1 MTLVAFVKTI
11 YHARAVFLMFFI
23 TLCIFAIVGTTLLSN
38 RYPYDGYDSFQSVY
52 RSFSTLFVYM
62 VSAENYPDVVYPP
75 TVCPNASI
83 ANTLDGGVVTAEC
96 NDTFIHFY
104 TFCTSLWGTFLI
116 VSLIIAAFEDGFS
129 SFMAKNRVD
138 QTIKSRMAIIA
149 AFIILDKDN
158 GGSLDKEEFLKFFN
172 LTCNT
177 GRMFYVDDDFELS
190 GADFI
195 QLCEELL
202 HEMKMEE
209 MKELHELEFSSDKKR
224 FDTCTPQA
232 LFKFLHSLHI
242 DHLPEEGLQLSDSN
256 PKDRDIIQYWR
267 YRGADYFQ
275 EHTRRLRHD
284 HGAGIDGRKEKLRA
298 FYKRASQFYANE
310 NYLTAIMC
318 LLLMNTGLCCLYG
331 ASAKENIVIVDIFN
345 SLFVIFWAAELFVKV
360 LVVGYDR
367 YVHVNDDFFKEVK
380 NRVDGAISLFAF
392 LSLIALAVYR
402 LIVMKTGYLFEPWNN
417 CTSANN
423 CEANDW
429 ARVILALNTL
439 RLFGQFEIV
448 SDTLYVYCPYY
459 S

>member
-177 GRMFYVDDDFELS
+177 GRMFNVDDDFELS

-284 HGAGIDGRKEKLRA
+284 IWSRH
-298 FYKRASQFYANE
+298 
-310 NYLTAIMC
+310 
-318 LLLMNTGLCCLYG
+318 
-331 ASAKENIVIVDIFN
+331 
-345 SLFVIFWAAELFVKV
+345 
-360 LVVGYDR
+360 
-367 YVHVNDDFFKEVK
+367 
-380 NRVDGAISLFAF
+380 
-392 LSLIALAVYR
+392 
-402 LIVMKTGYLFEPWNN
+402 
-417 CTSANN
+417 
-423 CEANDW
+423 
-429 ARVILALNTL
+429 
-439 RLFGQFEIV
+439 
-448 SDTLYVYCPYY
+448 
-459 S
+459 